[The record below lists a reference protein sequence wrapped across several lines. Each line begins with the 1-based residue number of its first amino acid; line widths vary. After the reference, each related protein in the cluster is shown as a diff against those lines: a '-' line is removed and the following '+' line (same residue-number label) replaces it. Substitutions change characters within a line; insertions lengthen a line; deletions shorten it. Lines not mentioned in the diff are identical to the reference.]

1 MSRRDRDADRSV
13 DDDRLPAELDR
24 AAQLAEDPLR
34 GRGRLLLGDDVDQ
47 EDRELVTAL
56 AADDVALADGAG
68 QALRDLAQDVVANR
82 VAERV
87 VDPLEVVEVHE
98 QQGDAARLASLASE
112 GALEVIAQQHAVGE
126 ARQGIVQRVVDQL
139 GLQALAVGRVD
150 EEALRDATAAAGVV
164 RHRER
169 LVAEPHLGAVS
180 REHPVLRPERRAR
193 LPVIVVGGDGGGSIV
208 GMDAARP

>member
-1 MSRRDRDADRSV
+1 MARRDGDADRPV

-24 AAQLAEDPLR
+24 AAQLAEDPLG
-34 GRGRLLLGDDVDQ
+34 GRGRLFLRDDVDEQ
-47 EDRELVTAL
+47 DRELVAAL
-56 AADDVALADGAG
+56 AAHDVALPNRSG
-68 QALRDLAQDVVANR
+68 QALRDAAQDVVAHR

-112 GALEVIAQQHAVGE
+112 RPLEVIAQQDAVGE
-126 ARQGIVQRVVDQL
+126 AGQRIVQRVVDQL
-139 GLQALAVGRVD
+139 GLEALAVGRVD
-150 EEALRDATAAAGVV
+150 EQALRDAKAAAGIV

-169 LVAEPHLGAVS
+169 LVTEPHLGAVS

-193 LPVIVVGGDGGGSIV
+193 LPVIVVGRDGGGSIV
-208 GMDAARP
+208 GMNTARP